1 MNIFET
7 TAKLTMDIS
16 EFIKGLKNAQSEN
29 KKSLDQYRKDVM
41 DLAQQYKKS
50 GMDMSEAMKR
60 AYAETDKSLYNLGKD
75 ADSSGNKVKSFGD
88 VFKTVHEKASSAFS
102 GIKSITET
110 AGNSISI
117 FGDVLK
123 ANLASDVIEKSA
135 ESIVSAFQK
144 IGSAA
149 TGFVKDSV
157 STGMNFDT
165 AMSQVAATMGKSVDE
180 IQNLRDF
187 AKEMGATTKY
197 SATESAEA
205 LNFMALAGYD
215 AETSMAMLPNVMNLA
230 SAGAFDL
237 ARASDMITDTQT
249 AFGISIERTTQMV
262 DEMAKAASTG
272 NTSVAQLG
280 DAFLTVGGLAKE
292 LNGGFVT
299 LSDGTT
305 ASVDGIQ
312 ELEIALTAMAN
323 AGVKGSEAGTH
334 MRNLLMKLASPTEDA
349 TKLFEELGVSVF
361 DDAGNMKSLKDIFGD
376 LQNAFVGMNDQQKKL
391 QAISEIFNARDTAS
405 ATALLDAIE
414 QSWDNIGESILNAE
428 GAAGRMAATQ
438 IKNLEGW
445 KTMLAS
451 AKEGFQIGL
460 SDMIKPMLT
469 EFVKFGAEGFQGLTD
484 AINQHGVSGLSDAI
498 ANIMKNGSRTL
509 RINAPKLL
517 KLGTRIINEIQKG
530 IIKGIPET
538 TQNMKELFDSFSKT
552 LSVQLPKFAKNGAKI
567 MAEFR
572 KSLSKNIPVVLPAV
586 TKIILSVTDELTK
599 PEMIAEFVNSGI
611 SLLTGLADG
620 LAESASILI
629 ERVPDIVE
637 NLKQGFSDNKDKIKV
652 AGETILSAFTEEF
665 GEFSFSGAVDSL
677 ISNFSKAIESQ
688 EWKNVTDKIS
698 KGIQNIDFTEVT
710 RNLSKL
716 IIGITDSTGKLV
728 DGIDWSVIGSA
739 IAEGL
744 NGVDFSGIAGS
755 ILNLIT
761 TAIKNSPE
769 LLKGIAETIDS
780 ETAVQMTTLGV
791 NLLLGKHFVG
801 ALATYLTSETALAS
815 VAPAMGTLF
824 SKCAPAIGAAI
835 VGWDIGTLIYN
846 ANKDSIDE
854 GLAKIIDDAKDQ
866 LYTLKALWDWTFN
879 NPEGLSVQQLYRNIA
894 LDATASGVG
903 FQSDKYRQMVA
914 DWGEEDIYESFGSG
928 NGMNFNAFEDSVKQK
943 LDTVKWLL
951 NDTAN
956 SEEIKNAGKTLADN
970 FGSGIAESAK
980 GAESMADIVR
990 AVKKAAGI
998 DADADGLN
1006 AEMKTSGENMT
1017 RMFADGISNNSGQ
1030 VESSVNDMTQFIS
1043 DNLEHHSPA
1052 KAGNLQNDDTWMPNM
1067 MQMFAD
1073 GIKDNIHLV
1082 ENNIISLTD
1091 KIKNKISSV
1100 VDAASSWGWDMLAN
1114 FNNGIVEAYD
1124 SVIQTVANV
1133 ASSIKSYLGFSEP
1146 EKGALSDFHTYAPD
1160 MMKLFAQ
1167 GIKENQN
1174 LVISQAETLSN
1185 NLADTIQSPFQI
1197 TVDSKFSGFTIPALP
1212 DSQNQEYTVTLLDNL
1227 DEIIQKTKEFVL
1239 SEKLPELSF
1248 TADTST
1254 FDKIRELLGNPLVVS
1269 VQLSDSLEKLNSM
1282 FTDVSLES
1290 HEMNAVHPYMNGY
1303 TKQIDDIKNSY
1314 STTNYY
1320 NNIENNSYSPSRN
1333 YTNESNGNSITVQN
1347 LTINVPGFNIESPSD
1362 MNRLGNAL
1370 KDTIIEI
1377 LDVQEV
1383 HDNRDL
1389 GGIGWQI

>member
-7 TAKLTMDIS
+7 TAKLTMDTR
-16 EFIKGLKNAQSEN
+16 EFIQGLKNAQSSMN
-29 KKSLDQYRKDVM
+29 DSKKL
-41 DLAQQYKKS
+41 LH
-50 GMDMSEAMKR
+50 
-60 AYAETDKSLYNLGKD
+60 NLSKD

-88 VFKTVHEKASSAFS
+88 VFKAVHEKASSAFS

-110 AGNSISI
+110 AGNSISA

-157 STGMNFDT
+157 AVGMNFDT

-272 NTSVAQLG
+272 NTSVEQLG

-428 GAAGRMAATQ
+428 GAAGRMSATQ

-498 ANIMKNGSRTL
+498 ASMMQSGSRTL

-517 KLGTRIINEIQKG
+517 KLGTRIINGIQKG

-538 TQNMKELFDSFSKT
+538 TQNMKEMFESFSKT

-599 PEMIAEFVNSGI
+599 PEMISEFVNSGI
-611 SLLTGLADG
+611 ALLTGLADG

-637 NLKQGFSDNKDKIKV
+637 NLKQGFSDNKDKIKG

-698 KGIQNIDFTEVT
+698 NGIQNIDFAEVT

-716 IIGITDSTGKLV
+716 IIGITDSTVKLV

-846 ANKDSIDE
+846 AWQEPIDNFMFDIVDTFKE
-854 GLAKIIDDAKDQ
+854 IGYRAKATFK
-866 LYTLKALWDWTFN
+866 TLFD
-879 NPEGLSVQQLYRNIA
+879 NPESLTQEQMYKRIA
-894 LDATASGVG
+894 LEETARGEG
-903 FQSDKYRQMVA
+903 FQNEHRQQTVLS
-914 DWGEEDIYESFGSG
+914 WGEDLESNFGKGVSD
-928 NGMNFNAFEDSVKQK
+928 AFENSVRND
-943 LDTVKWLL
+943 LDTIKWLI

-970 FGSGIAESAK
+970 FGEGIAESAK
-980 GAESMADIVR
+980 GAESMADIIKS
-990 AVKKAAGI
+990 VKKAAGI
-998 DADADGLN
+998 DVDAEGLN

-1030 VESSVNDMTQFIS
+1030 VESSVNDMTLFIS

-1100 VDAASSWGWDMLAN
+1100 VDAASSWGWDMLIN

-1146 EKGALSDFHTYAPD
+1146 EKGALSNFHTYAPD

-1185 NLADTIQSPFQI
+1185 NLADTIQNPIQIPFQI
-1197 TVDSKFSGFTIPALP
+1197 T
-1212 DSQNQEYTVTLLDNL
+1212 
-1227 DEIIQKTKEFVL
+1227 KEFAL

-1254 FDKIRELLGNPLVVS
+1254 FDKIRELLENPLVAS
-1269 VQLSDSLEKLNSM
+1269 VQLSDGLKKLNGM
-1282 FTDVSLES
+1282 FADVSLAS
-1290 HEMNAVHPYMNGY
+1290 TEMNAVQPYSNDY
-1303 TKQIDDIKNSY
+1303 IRQIEDIKNNY

-1320 NNIENNSYSPSRN
+1320 SSIENNSYASSRN
-1333 YTNESNGNSITVQN
+1333 YANESNANSVTVQN
-1347 LTINVPGFNIESPSD
+1347 LTINIPGFNIESPSD
-1362 MNRLGNAL
+1362 MKRLGDAL
-1370 KDTIIEI
+1370 KDTIIEN
-1377 LDVQEV
+1377 LDVQAV
-1383 HDNRDL
+1383 RDNRDL
-1389 GGIGWQI
+1389 GGIGWTL

>member
-7 TAKLTMDIS
+7 TAKLTMDTR
-16 EFIKGLKNAQSEN
+16 EFIQGLKNAQSSMN
-29 KKSLDQYRKDVM
+29 DSKKFLH
-41 DLAQQYKKS
+41 
-50 GMDMSEAMKR
+50 
-60 AYAETDKSLYNLGKD
+60 NLGKD

-88 VFKTVHEKASSAFS
+88 VFKAVHEKASSAFS

-110 AGNSISI
+110 AGNSISA

-135 ESIVSAFQK
+135 ESIVSSFQK

-272 NTSVAQLG
+272 NTSVEQLG

-414 QSWDNIGESILNAE
+414 QSWDDIGESILNAE
-428 GAAGRMAATQ
+428 GAAGRMSATQ

-498 ANIMKNGSRTL
+498 ASMMQSGSRTL

-567 MAEFR
+567 MTEFR
-572 KSLSKNIPVVLPAV
+572 RSLSKNIPVVLPAV

-599 PEMIAEFVNSGI
+599 PEMISEFVNSGI
-611 SLLTGLADG
+611 ALLTGLADG

-637 NLKQGFSDNKDKIKV
+637 NLKQGFSDNKDKIKG

-698 KGIQNIDFTEVT
+698 NGIQNIDFAEVT

-854 GLAKIIDDAKDQ
+854 GLAEIVDGFKDAG
-866 LYTLKALWDWTFN
+866 YHIKAIWDWIFN
-879 NPEGLSVQQLYRNIA
+879 NSSGLSYQQIYENIA
-894 LDATASGVG
+894 LDETASGSG
-903 FQSDKYRQMVA
+903 FQSNVYRKLVLNFDVDTA
-914 DWGEEDIYESFGSG
+914 EEEINSKME
-928 NGMNFNAFEDSVKQK
+928 
-943 LDTVKWLL
+943 TVKWLL
-951 NDTAN
+951 GENAE
-956 SEEIKNAGKTLADN
+956 SEEVKQ
-970 FGSGIAESAK
+970 SGQKFSETF
-980 GAESMADIVR
+980 
-990 AVKKAAGI
+990 AAGI
-998 DADADGLN
+998 TESTAIEDAMHGKTNINTLFGETDTSS
-1006 AEMKTSGENMT
+1006 AEQSGRDM
-1017 RMFADGISNNSGQ
+1017 MQLYADGIRENAYLPENEIKAFADFSEKNLGF
-1030 VESSVNDMTQFIS
+1030 SVPEEGALSQ
-1043 DNLEHHSPA
+1043 A
-1052 KAGNLQNDDTWMPNM
+1052 DTWMPDM
-1067 MQMFAD
+1067 MQLFAD

-1100 VDAASSWGWDMLAN
+1100 VDAASSWGWDMLIN

-1185 NLADTIQSPFQI
+1185 NLADTIQNPIQSPSQI

-1212 DSQNQEYTVTLLDNL
+1212 DFQNQEYTVTFLDNL

-1254 FDKIRELLGNPLVVS
+1254 FDKIRGLLENPLVVS
-1269 VQLSDSLEKLNSM
+1269 VQLSDGLKKLNSM
-1282 FTDVSLES
+1282 FADVSFAS
-1290 HEMNAVHPYMNGY
+1290 TEMNAVQPYSNDY
-1303 TKQIDDIKNSY
+1303 IRQIEDIKNNY

-1320 NNIENNSYSPSRN
+1320 SSIENNSYASSRN
-1333 YTNESNGNSITVQN
+1333 YANESNANSVTVQN
-1347 LTINVPGFNIESPSD
+1347 LTINIPGFNIESPSD
-1362 MNRLGNAL
+1362 MKRLGDALAETIVENLNA
-1370 KDTIIEI
+1370 KEI
-1377 LDVQEV
+1377 

-1389 GGIGWQI
+1389 GGIGWTL

>member
-1 MNIFET
+1 MDIFEVA
-7 TAKLTMDIS
+7 AKLTMDTS
-16 EFIKGLKNAQSEN
+16 GYVNAIKGVQGSKSVIANIFQSIHNASDMAKNG
-29 KKSLDQYRKDVM
+29 V
-41 DLAQQYKKS
+41 
-50 GMDMSEAMKR
+50 
-60 AYAETDKSLYNLGKD
+60 
-75 ADSSGNKVKSFGD
+75 
-88 VFKTVHEKASSAFS
+88 
-102 GIKSITET
+102 
-110 AGNSISI
+110 SI

-123 ANLASDVIEKSA
+123 ANLASDVIQKSA
-135 ESIVSAFQK
+135 EGIVSAFQK
-144 IGSAA
+144 ISSAA

-165 AMSQVAATMGKSVDE
+165 ALSQVAATMGKSVDE

-205 LNFMALAGYD
+205 LNYMALAGYD

-272 NTSVAQLG
+272 NTSVEQLG

-349 TKLFEELGVSVF
+349 TKLFEELGVSIF
-361 DDAGNMKSLKDIFGD
+361 DNAGNMKSLKDIFGD

-414 QSWDNIGESILNAE
+414 QSWDDIGESILNAE
-428 GAAGRMAATQ
+428 GAAGRMSETQ

-445 KTMLAS
+445 KTMFAS

-498 ANIMKNGSRTL
+498 ASMMQSGSRTL

-517 KLGTRIINEIQKG
+517 QLGARIINEIQKG
-530 IIKGIPET
+530 IVKGIPKT
-538 TQNMKELFDSFSKT
+538 TQNMKEMFESFSKIV
-552 LSVQLPKFAKNGAKI
+552 SVQLPKFAKNGAKI

-586 TKIILSVTDELTK
+586 TKIILSVADELTK
-599 PEMIAEFVNSGI
+599 PEMISEFVNSGI
-611 SLLTGLADG
+611 ALLTGLADG
-620 LAESASILI
+620 LAESTSILI

-637 NLKQGFSDNKDKIKV
+637 NLKQGFSDNKDKIKG
-652 AGETILSAFTEEF
+652 AGETILSAFTDEF

-677 ISNFSKAIESQ
+677 ISNFSKAIESK
-688 EWKNVTDKIS
+688 EWKDVTDKIS
-698 KGIQNIDFTEVT
+698 KSIQKIDFAEVT
-710 RNLSKL
+710 SNISKL

-744 NGVDFSGIAGS
+744 NGVDFRGIAGS

-791 NLLLGKHFVG
+791 NLLVGKYFIG

-824 SKCAPAIGAAI
+824 SKCAPVIGAAI
-835 VGWDIGTLIYN
+835 VGWDIGSMIYT
-846 ANKDSIDE
+846 AWQKPIDNFMFDIVDTFKE
-854 GLAKIIDDAKDQ
+854 IG
-866 LYTLKALWDWTFN
+866 YRLKATFKALFD
-879 NPEGLSVQQLYRNIA
+879 NPEGLTQEQMYKRIA
-894 LDATASGVG
+894 LEETASGEG
-903 FQSDKYRQMVA
+903 FQNEHRQQTVLS
-914 DWGEEDIYESFGSG
+914 WGEDLTANFGKS
-928 NGMNFNAFEDSVKQK
+928 ASEAVTSD
-943 LDTVKWLL
+943 LETLKWLM

-956 SEEIKNAGKTLADN
+956 SEEIKSAGKTLADN
-970 FGSGIAESAK
+970 FGAGIAESAK
-980 GAESMADIVR
+980 GAESMEELIKS
-990 AVKKAAGI
+990 VKKAAGI
-998 DADADGLN
+998 DTEGLQT
-1006 AEMKTSGENMT
+1006 EMKTSGENMSK
-1017 RMFADGISNNSGQ
+1017 MLADGIKNNSYQ
-1030 VESSVNDMTQFIS
+1030 VENAVGGITQEIS

-1052 KAGNLQNDDTWMPNM
+1052 KKGLLANDDTWMPNM
-1067 MQMFAD
+1067 MRMFAD
-1073 GIKDNIHLV
+1073 GIKDNIYL
-1082 ENNIISLTD
+1082 ISEQISNLGGD
-1091 KIKNKISSV
+1091 ISSAIRFTIDSAV
-1100 VDAASSWGWDMLAN
+1100 SWGSDMIDN
-1114 FNNGIVEAYD
+1114 FISGISQKWNDAV
-1124 SVIQTVANV
+1124 NV
-1133 ASSIKSYLGFSEP
+1133 VSGFADMIASYIGFSEP
-1146 EKGALSDFHTYAPD
+1146 EKGALSDFHTFAPD
-1160 MMKLFAQ
+1160 MMQLFAK
-1167 GIKENQN
+1167 GIKENQS
-1174 LVISQAETLSN
+1174 LVLSQAETFSD
-1185 NLADTIQSPFQI
+1185 NLADTFQNPFKI
-1197 TVDSKFSGFTIPALP
+1197 NVDSEFNDFVLP
-1212 DSQNQEYTVTLLDNL
+1212 D
-1227 DEIIQKTKEFVL
+1227 
-1239 SEKLPELSF
+1239 LPL
-1248 TADTST
+1248 TADTSVL
-1254 FDKIRELLGNPLVVS
+1254 DKIKEVLSDPLIVS
-1269 VQLSDSLEKLNSM
+1269 VQFADGFENIMDM
-1282 FTDVSLES
+1282 FKNISVAPPEMAAVPHYTDEIR
-1290 HEMNAVHPYMNGY
+1290 
-1303 TKQIDDIKNSY
+1303 QIDEIRNTY
-1314 STTNYY
+1314 STTT
-1320 NNIENNSYSPSRN
+1320 NNFYSDTENNTYDTRKSYASDSVGN
-1333 YTNESNGNSITVQN
+1333 YTTVQN
-1347 LTINVPGFNIESPSD
+1347 MTISVPNWNINSPAD
-1362 MNRLGNAL
+1362 MDNLADALIDRIADKLNA
-1370 KDTIIEI
+1370 KAI
-1377 LDVQEV
+1377 Q
-1383 HDNRDL
+1383 DNRGM
-1389 GGIGWQI
+1389 GGIGWQM